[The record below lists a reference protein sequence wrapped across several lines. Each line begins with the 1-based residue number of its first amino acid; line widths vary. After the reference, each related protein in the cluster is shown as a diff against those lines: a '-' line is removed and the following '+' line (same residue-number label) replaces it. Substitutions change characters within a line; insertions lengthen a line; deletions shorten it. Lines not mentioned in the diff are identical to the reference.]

1 MPRNRIAILAALL
14 AWPLTG
20 SAKQVSAITDYLKPI
35 VSKIASDPN
44 AGGWT
49 WETNGNG
56 GYLLRMA
63 IDVTGDGVPELFL
76 TSSLTAVKQ
85 VAEWTVYDLNKAGE
99 MRPYLRSIRL
109 PADSVWPASN
119 DSDPSLVYVAAPDRE
134 RELASDEKSYPV
146 HHFKFTFPEINKTL
160 AYASADDV
168 LKIRPSDP
176 SQLPKLQAILLADYL
191 TKPDAKWVD
200 VTEWKLDANDC
211 FFRPEDTERAMKN
224 TDFTPQAA
232 LVMLGLAQQAPQN
245 GNSVTPH
252 TSTPESLPTAAQ
264 PRPPKAHESK
274 PALPATSGK
283 PITSTPWDV
292 ILILMLIVAAI
303 GLAWLLLK
311 KRN

>member
-1 MPRNRIAILAALL
+1 MPRSRIAILAALL

-49 WETNGNG
+49 WGTNGNG
-56 GYLLRMA
+56 GYLLRMT
-63 IDVTGDGVPELFL
+63 IDVTGDGIPEQFL

-99 MRPYLRSIRL
+99 MRPYLRSIRM

-119 DSDPSLVYVAAPDRE
+119 ESDPSLVYVAAPDRE

-146 HHFKFTFPEINKTL
+146 HYFKFAFPEINGTL
-160 AYASADDV
+160 VYATEEEATK
-168 LKIRPSDP
+168 LRPVDP

-191 TKPDAKWVD
+191 TKPDAKWAD

-232 LVMLGLAQQAPQN
+232 LAMLGLVQQAPQN
-245 GNSVTPH
+245 DNSLTSH
-252 TSTPESLPTAAQ
+252 ASTPTSLPTVAQ
-264 PRPPKAHESK
+264 PRPPKVHESK

-283 PITSTPWDV
+283 PITSTPWGM
-292 ILILMLIVAAI
+292 ILILIVAAI

>member
-1 MPRNRIAILAALL
+1 MPRSRIAILAALL
-14 AWPLTG
+14 AWPLIG

-63 IDVTGDGVPELFL
+63 IDVTGDGVPEQFI

-119 DSDPSLVYVAAPDRE
+119 DSDPSLVYVGAPDRE

-146 HHFKFTFPEINKTL
+146 YHFKFTFPEINETL
-160 AYASADDV
+160 AYASADEAI
-168 LKIRPSDP
+168 KIRPSDP

-191 TKPDAKWVD
+191 TKQDAKWAD

-211 FFRPEDTERAMKN
+211 FFRPEDTEIALNN

-245 GNSVTPH
+245 GNSPTPR
-252 TSTPESLPTAAQ
+252 TSAPASVPTVAQ
-264 PRPPKAHESK
+264 PRPPKAHESN
-274 PALPATSGK
+274 PALPETSGK
-283 PITSTPWDV
+283 PVTSTPWGV
-292 ILILMLIVAAI
+292 ILILIVAVI

>member
-1 MPRNRIAILAALL
+1 MPRSRIAILAALL
-14 AWPLTG
+14 AWPLIG

-63 IDVTGDGVPELFL
+63 IDVTGDGVPEQFL

-109 PADSVWPASN
+109 PADSVWAASN

-134 RELASDEKSYPV
+134 RELASDEKPYPV

-160 AYASADDV
+160 AYASADEAI
-168 LKIRPSDP
+168 KIRPSDP

-191 TKPDAKWVD
+191 TKPDAKWAD
-200 VTEWKLDANDC
+200 VTEWKLDANDR

-232 LVMLGLAQQAPQN
+232 LAMLGSAQQAPQN
-245 GNSVTPH
+245 GNSVIPH
-252 TSTPESLPTAAQ
+252 TSTPASLPTVAQ
-264 PRPPKAHESK
+264 PRSPKADESK
-274 PALPATSGK
+274 PALPVISGK
-283 PITSTPWDV
+283 PITSTPWGV
-292 ILILMLIVAAI
+292 ILILIVAAI

-311 KRN
+311 KRK